1 MIKNNW
7 LVAVFLLFG
16 IGLYGQTVEGIRPPS
31 WEINS
36 VDLPLINT
44 IEFAPIDREKLL
56 QEVLKNEEINT
67 QKIFRFGKEKDTL
80 INVFESQ
87 NSIYFEDI
95 QGYITR
101 LKITSPNSLSINL
114 IFSEFELAEG
124 AQLFLYNSEQTALIG
139 AHTAKNNNSNK
150 SLGTGII
157 SGETII
163 IEVFEPVANKG
174 KSKLKIGTVVQ
185 GFRKI
190 EEFEGI
196 TAKNLNGSGACNID
210 VNCPLGLPWNQQMR
224 GIARV
229 LRGGS
234 FCSGTLVNNTSDDI
248 IPYFL
253 SARHCGNLNNAVFR
267 FRWEAP
273 VNGVSCATTSPSTN
287 GPTNMEINGST
298 LIAENGNADFKLILL
313 NNTPDPSWGIYY
325 NGWDNSDLENVD
337 FVKGIHH
344 PSGDLKKVCFAG
356 QSPTQE
362 ALFFNGTNNAE
373 MWRVDPWTEGVTEVG
388 SSGSPLFNQNG
399 HVIGVLSGGTAACN
413 GTVNNNG
420 FDVYGRFGVAWNNLP
435 ETNNQLAHWL
445 DPLGLGVTTLG
456 GFDPLFVGDCP
467 GEVFHLDLNLD
478 CFGEE
483 TSWEIIDEQGNV
495 LHFGDDY
502 TSDENGQ
509 NIARS
514 FCLPGG
520 CYEFVLIDA
529 AGNGLA
535 GATQSNCEINGSMQ
549 LRRIMNNEIIGELSA
564 ENADF
569 GSELRIAFCASGLG
583 NEEHQLKN
591 NLVVFPNPSAGALQI
606 SYELTSKGELMVIDG
621 LGRVV
626 FSNSL
631 NSGSLHTFELNHLP
645 SGMYTILVNNQQ
657 TVSTAKWV
665 KK

>member
-1 MIKNNW
+1 MIKNDW
-7 LVAVFLLFG
+7 LIAVFLLFG
-16 IGLYGQTVEGIRPPS
+16 TCLYGQTVEGVRPPS
-31 WEINS
+31 WELS
-36 VDLPLINT
+36 GVELPLINT
-44 IEFAPIDREKLL
+44 LQFAPIDREKLL
-56 QEVLKNEEINT
+56 QEVLANEEINT
-67 QKIFRFGKEKDTL
+67 EKVLRFGKEKDTL
-80 INVFESQ
+80 VNVFEAQ
-87 NSIYFEDI
+87 NTIYIEEV

-101 LKITSPNSLSINL
+101 LKIISPNALSTNL

-124 AQLFLYNSEQTALIG
+124 VQLFLYNTAKTALIG
-139 AHTAKNNNSNK
+139 AHTAKNNNPNK

-157 SGETII
+157 NGETII
-163 IEVFEPVANKG
+163 IEVFEPFASKG
-174 KSKLKIGTVVQ
+174 KSKLQIGTVVQ

-190 EEFEGI
+190 DELEVI
-196 TAKNLNGSGACNID
+196 IAKNLNGSGACNID
-210 VNCPLGLPWNQQMR
+210 VNCPLGQPWNQQMR

-234 FCSGTLVNNTSDDI
+234 FCSGTLVNNTSEDI

-253 SARHCGNLNNAVFR
+253 SARHCGDLNNSVFR

-273 VNGVSCATTSPSTN
+273 VNGVSCASTSPSAN

-313 NNTPDPSWGIYY
+313 NNTPDPAWGIYY

-362 ALFFNGTNNAE
+362 AVLFNGTNNTQ

-420 FDVYGRFGVAWNNLP
+420 FDVYGRFGVAWDNLP
-435 ETNNQLAHWL
+435 ENTNQLAHWL
-445 DPLGLGVTTLG
+445 DPLQLGVTTID
-456 GFDPLFVGDCP
+456 GFDPLFVGDCS
-467 GEVFHLDLNLD
+467 GEVFHLELNLD

-483 TSWEIIDEQGNV
+483 TSWEIIDEQGNI
-495 LHFGDDY
+495 LHFGDNY
-502 TSDENGQ
+502 SSNENGQ

-520 CYEFVLIDA
+520 CYEFVLKDA

-535 GATQSNCEINGSMQ
+535 GGEQANCEINGSMQ
-549 LRRIMNNEIIGELSA
+549 FRRIMNSQIIGEISS
-564 ENADF
+564 ENANF
-569 GSELRIAFCASGLG
+569 GSELRIPFCASGLG
-583 NEEHQLKN
+583 FEEQLHKNELIIY
-591 NLVVFPNPSAGALQI
+591 PNPSAGTLQI
-606 SYELTSKGELMVIDG
+606 AHDLSTPGELMVIDG
-621 LGRVV
+621 LGRIV
-626 FSNSL
+626 FSSHL
-631 NSGSLHTFELNHLP
+631 PSGSLHTFELNDLQK
-645 SGMYTILVNNQQ
+645 GMYTILVNHQQ